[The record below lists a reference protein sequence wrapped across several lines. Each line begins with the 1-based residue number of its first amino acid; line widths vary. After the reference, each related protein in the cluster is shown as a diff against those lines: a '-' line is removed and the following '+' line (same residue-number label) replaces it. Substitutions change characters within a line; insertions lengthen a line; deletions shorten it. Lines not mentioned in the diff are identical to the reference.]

1 VHVETLKTFCDLVE
15 TGSFSKAAAL
25 NFVSQ
30 SAVSQQV
37 RALEQRW
44 GKRLVER
51 GGRRGVT
58 RTEAGQLLYAESK
71 AILER
76 FRVLDTLMRG
86 EPRRL
91 TGTVRIAT
99 VYSVGL
105 HELPPYVKE
114 FLVDHPRVNVRLEYA
129 RTDRVYAGCLD
140 GSLDLGIV
148 ALPSRRPQLHIVPLR
163 HDELILVVSPDHPL
177 ARVRERT
184 PLAQLRDEPFISF
197 DRDIP
202 TRKAIDRILRK
213 HGARVRSVMEFD
225 NIETIKRSVEAG
237 LGVSILPAKTVQHEI
252 GVGTLVACP
261 LVEGPFYRAVG
272 LIHRR
277 GRELSPAAQ
286 AFVDLLLQR
295 MGEVTPAGDP
305 PALAQKPKPVTRS
318 QSLPDT
324 VEPSWASERGQVAST
339 AVIVS
344 LTLPV
349 YSSLSLLKVRA
360 VVEPDRFEILPSS
373 STAPVHVSS

>member
-44 GKRLVER
+44 GRRLVER
-51 GGRRGVT
+51 GGRRGVVM
-58 RTEAGQLLYAESK
+58 TEAGQQLYAESK
-71 AILER
+71 VILER
-76 FRVLDTLMRG
+76 VRVLDDLMRG
-86 EPRRL
+86 EPRKL
-91 TGTVRIAT
+91 AGTVRIAT

-105 HELPPYVKE
+105 HELPPYVKQ
-114 FLVDHPRVNVRLEYA
+114 FLVAHPRVNVRLEYS
-129 RTDRVYAGCLD
+129 RTDRVYEGCLD
-140 GSLDLGIV
+140 GTLDLGIV

-177 ARVRERT
+177 AAADRVPVAR
-184 PLAQLRDEPFISF
+184 LRGEAFIGF

-202 TRKAIDRILRK
+202 TRKAIDRLLRK
-213 HGARVRSVMEFD
+213 HGVRVRSVMEFD

-237 LGVSILPAKTVQHEI
+237 LGVSILPAKAVQHEI
-252 GVGTLVACP
+252 GVGTLVSAP

-277 GRELSPAAQ
+277 GHELSPAAQ

-295 MGEVTPAGDP
+295 MGEVPAAGGP
-305 PALAQKPKPVTRS
+305 P
-318 QSLPDT
+318 
-324 VEPSWASERGQVAST
+324 G
-339 AVIVS
+339 
-344 LTLPV
+344 
-349 YSSLSLLKVRA
+349 
-360 VVEPDRFEILPSS
+360 
-373 STAPVHVSS
+373 